1 MAKSAPNKTTRVLIT
16 GANGFVGSNL
26 TKYLS
31 RDPSLEVYAMVRSK
45 DTTRFLKDFQYK
57 ENSTEKWFE
66 MVEANLNDEE
76 SIIEACKNIDVIVHL
91 AGLVSDWGKKD
102 QFWEMN
108 VEGTRKV
115 LAGASKTKVK
125 RVLYLSSLAVHGLN
139 GHTYDTEEASR
150 EVKKFAYAVTKKIGE
165 DLLFDWTA
173 NNPEADGA
181 VIRPGY
187 IIYGPYDKNSYVKA
201 LDQMTKGRFALING
215 GRRLISY
222 VYVENLCY
230 GIGQL
235 IKAKSVNAAYNILDG
250 NMTWKEWIAIWEKAI
265 NRKIWLIRTPY
276 FLLVPVTALLVG
288 IYKLFRIK
296 KSPPLNFYRIKVM
309 RKDLAFVNKRIS
321 TEIGYAPPIIL
332 KEGIQK
338 TLDYYFS
345 KSSD

>member
-1 MAKSAPNKTTRVLIT
+1 MAKSTPVKSIRVLIT

-31 RDPSLEVYAMVRSK
+31 RDPSLKVYAMVRSK

-66 MVEANLNDEE
+66 MIEANLNDEE
-76 SIIEACKNIDVIVHL
+76 SIIEACKNIDVIIHL

-125 RVLYLSSLAVHGLN
+125 RVLYLSSLTVHGLN

-150 EVKKFAYAVTKKIGE
+150 EVKEFTYAVT
-165 DLLFDWTA
+165 
-173 NNPEADGA
+173 N
-181 VIRPGY
+181 RPGY

-215 GRRLISY
+215 GRRLISH

-235 IKAKSVNAAYNILDG
+235 IKAESVNAAYNILDG
-250 NMTWKEWIAIWEKAI
+250 NMTWKEWIVIWEKAI

-276 FLLVPVTALLVG
+276 FLLVPITALLVG

-309 RKDLAFVNKRIS
+309 RKDLAFVNKRII
-321 TEIGYAPPIIL
+321 TELGYAPPTKL
-332 KEGIQK
+332 EEGIQK
-338 TLDYYFS
+338 TLEYYNS